1 MKLNI
6 RNIFSAVAASAML
19 TACVGDLN
27 TIPLNPTDVTSE
39 TAYGADEAGY
49 LQGLTK
55 IYFQLVSNNTQDL
68 QVADGGASEFIRAF
82 WSTQEVTA
90 DAAK

>member
-1 MKLNI
+1 MKINI
-6 RNIFSAVAASAML
+6 KNIFSAIAAAAML

-49 LQGLTK
+49 IQGLSK
-55 IYFQLVSNNTQDL
+55 LYFQFISNNTTDL
-68 QVADGGASEFIRAF
+68 KVEDAGASEFIRGL
-82 WSTQEVTA
+82 WSTQEVT
-90 DAAK
+90 